1 MKLKEIWSI
10 TKSKLQGHYNYF
22 GFWMNRQKL
31 VHFYSE
37 TIKALFKWLNRR
49 SQKSSYNW
57 DSFSRKLEFNPL
69 PTPPKI
75 EKLMKLGK
83 TYGQI

>member
-1 MKLKEIWSI
+1 
-10 TKSKLQGHYNYF
+10 
-22 GFWMNRQKL
+22 MNRQKL

-37 TIKALFKWLNRR
+37 TIKALFKCLNRR

-69 PTPPKI
+69 PTPPRV